1 MRVEVYDRNARQSW
15 RQREFRREPYSGV
28 WATVA
33 LSSIIAPAD
42 AAAPDVQYGPLP
54 SQRADV
60 CRPVIDMGPRPG
72 ILMIHGG
79 GWIAGDKSAYNAT
92 CRDFARLGY
101 TVVNI
106 NYRLANTKPENACP
120 AALDDAR
127 LALGWMKASAASL
140 GLDPKRIGIFG
151 DSSGAQLALF
161 LGAAGFRE
169 GVKCVVEVS
178 GPVDLLTA
186 PSFVALV
193 SPSVFSGFRTEATY
207 RSASPIFLLG
217 KNSAATLIVH
227 GVDDPLVPFSQAQ
240 GLLAALRKHKV
251 PASLLAYTGGHVMQT
266 ASSAEKLKVTV
277 GELQFFSRC
286 LHPVT

>member
-1 MRVEVYDRNARQSW
+1 MAEMRVSRGGNGNFVVSLIV
-15 RQREFRREPYSGV
+15 GV
-28 WATVA
+28 FATVA

-60 CRPVIDMGPRPG
+60 CQPVIDMGPRPG

-106 NYRLANTKPENACP
+106 NYRLANTKPENAWP

-140 GLDPKRIGIFG
+140 C
-151 DSSGAQLALF
+151 A
-161 LGAAGFRE
+161 
-169 GVKCVVEVS
+169 
-178 GPVDLLTA
+178 
-186 PSFVALV
+186 
-193 SPSVFSGFRTEATY
+193 
-207 RSASPIFLLG
+207 
-217 KNSAATLIVH
+217 
-227 GVDDPLVPFSQAQ
+227 
-240 GLLAALRKHKV
+240 
-251 PASLLAYTGGHVMQT
+251 
-266 ASSAEKLKVTV
+266 
-277 GELQFFSRC
+277 
-286 LHPVT
+286 